1 MTYKS
6 QEQCDSDFRSY
17 FMVYTLCRPFSEAVR
32 RWMPVDL
39 YVGGV
44 EHGRWE
50 YEYVTIIFCVWVCVA
65 AILHLLYARFI
76 THFLH
81 DQGFLSHKEPFQK
94 LLAQVHTYVLWGTPP
109 YPDTRIGQKKV
120 SILFQGCHCMQQLFS
135 GEESCPC

>member
-1 MTYKS
+1 
-6 QEQCDSDFRSY
+6 
-17 FMVYTLCRPFSEAVR
+17 
-32 RWMPVDL
+32 MPVDL

-50 YEYVTIIFCVWVCVA
+50 YEYVTVVLSFSVCDVCVCVA

-94 LLAQVHTYVLWGTPP
+94 LLAQVHTYWT
-109 YPDTRIGQKKV
+109 Y
-120 SILFQGCHCMQQLFS
+120 FS
-135 GEESCPC
+135 S